1 MKSGSKHRFTPSTVA
16 FATSNARLAHAAS
29 FQVEN
34 HKTWEA
40 SVVYGD
46 TDSLFIELPGRSL
59 EEAHRIGKEMANT
72 VSRMCPPDVVLKFE
86 KVGGGVVVVVVVVVV
101 AVVVFVCV
109 VVVVVVVF
117 VVVAAVVALCCCLML
132 LSLLPL
138 LSLPLLCVG
147 VIVFVFVVVVVVDV
161 VIC

>member
-16 FATSNARLAHAAS
+16 FATRNARLAHAAS

-86 KVGGGVVVVVVVVVV
+86 KVCGGGVVVVVV
-101 AVVVFVCV
+101 AVVVVFVF